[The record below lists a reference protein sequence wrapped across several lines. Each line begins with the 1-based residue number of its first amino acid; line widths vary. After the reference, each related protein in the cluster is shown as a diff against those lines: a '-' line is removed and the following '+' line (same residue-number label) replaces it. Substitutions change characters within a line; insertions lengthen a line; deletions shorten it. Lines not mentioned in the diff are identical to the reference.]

1 VCGYQKDTYE
11 KFLFKKCPTMDRW
24 YDLKN
29 IFAEKIATKIDV
41 FAHSTAIFVKKIIVT
56 LVFYFKNAFFSAE
69 NWRKSRKTVFITL
82 TPNADVIM

>member
-41 FAHSTAIFVKKIIVT
+41 FAHSTAIFVKKNYRNIGF
-56 LVFYFKNAFFSAE
+56 LF
-69 NWRKSRKTVFITL
+69 
-82 TPNADVIM
+82 